1 VGGWVLGLDNWR
13 RNKIGRRLTRSN
25 CRLFHSLLSKRCVC
39 AGVREMFENL
49 LVAVALHGGWLGV
62 YTIQHQDISSLS
74 YSTSQSLSVLS
85 SSFLLLF
92 LVFFFFFY
100 FFFAPLYGERERR
113 WGRESPTPAAYLSF
127 PPSSSS
133 LATFFSPPSLSLYPI
148 ESLLIALFASSRRA
162 TGSTVWLCND
172 YGDHLPLI
180 FIRAPGPELNAR
192 VCR

>member
-1 VGGWVLGLDNWR
+1 MVGGLDNWR

-92 LVFFFFFY
+92 LVFFFFISFSLRY
-100 FFFAPLYGERERR
+100 TERERDD
-113 WGRESPTPAAYLSF
+113 GGANHPLPPPTFLFLHRLLLWPPSF
-127 PPSSSS
+127 P
-133 LATFFSPPSLSLYPI
+133 LPPSLSILS
-148 ESLLIALFASSRRA
+148 SLSSLPYSLAAAVPPAPRCGCVMTMA
-162 TGSTVWLCND
+162 TTC
-172 YGDHLPLI
+172 H
-180 FIRAPGPELNAR
+180 
-192 VCR
+192 